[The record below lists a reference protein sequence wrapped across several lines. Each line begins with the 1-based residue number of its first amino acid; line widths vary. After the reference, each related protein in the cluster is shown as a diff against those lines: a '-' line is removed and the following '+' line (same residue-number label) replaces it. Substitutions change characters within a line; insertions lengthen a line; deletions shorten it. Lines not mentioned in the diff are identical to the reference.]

1 VFGFVTSLVYC
12 GVVMGVVWRGW
23 WSRGSTGGSIGG
35 SIGGSTGSGSV
46 VIREDDRVEQQVGL
60 PGWRELKGEV
70 FRPPKHPLLYSILI
84 GSGIQTIILI
94 LLLLTTLSLKGYQY
108 LQL

>member
-1 VFGFVTSLVYC
+1 MFGFVTSLVYC

-23 WSRGSTGGSIGG
+23 WSRGSIGG
-35 SIGGSTGSGSV
+35 TGSGSGSV
-46 VIREDDRVEQQVGL
+46 VVMREDDRVEQQVGL
-60 PGWRELKGEV
+60 PRWRELKGEV
-70 FRPPKHPLLYSILI
+70 FRPPKHPLLYSIII